1 MAGFRALEPQ
11 ASCKF
16 SHICSLGSFL
26 FDGLL
31 QDQPMVTF
39 CVALY
44 TYVHSGYILIISPL
58 PEGGGGYTVLPLSV
72 LPSVQDI
79 FRHCIFLSY
88 C

>member
-31 QDQPMVTF
+31 QDQPRVTF
-39 CVALY
+39 CVVLY
-44 TYVHSGYILIISPL
+44 TYVHSGYILIIPPP
-58 PEGGGGYTVLPLSV
+58 PEGGRGYAVFPLSIR
-72 LPSVQDI
+72 PSVQDI
-79 FRHCIFLSY
+79 FRRIFLSN